1 LSTVLPLD
9 PFEEILED
17 IRSGKPVV
25 LVDDDDRENEGD
37 LTIAA
42 ETVTPEVISFM
53 MNEGRGLICI
63 SLEQSKVEAMG
74 LSMQVSNN
82 RSVFGTN
89 FTVSLDHSDVV
100 RSGVTAS
107 GRAKT
112 ISSLTED
119 GVSLDQF
126 VCPGWVFPLSARPGG
141 VFERNGQTEGSVD
154 LARLAGLKPAGVI
167 CEIMD
172 AEGQMLRGEGLINF
186 CREHNLKITS
196 VEEIEKYR
204 IATERVVRRV
214 AEAEIGGFQAVG
226 LFSESGVFPLD
237 SLGEK
242 LKEPL
247 KVLVYENDLDQREQ
261 LVIVKGEP
269 EDGCL
274 VRVHS
279 ECLTGDIFDSARCD
293 CGDQLALSL
302 GKLLEE
308 GSGVIVYLQQ
318 EGRGIGLA
326 NKIRAYAL
334 QDQGRDTV
342 EANIE
347 LGFDADQRD
356 YRGAC
361 AILKDLGLSSVRL
374 MTNNPA
380 KVEALEQG
388 DIKVS
393 EMVGLSAR
401 VTPHNSAYIETK
413 IKKMGHK
420 A

>member
-1 LSTVLPLD
+1 LKTTLKLD

-17 IRSGKPVV
+17 IRAGKPIV

-42 ETVTPEVISFM
+42 ETVTPEVLAFM
-53 MNEGRGLICI
+53 MKEGRGLICI

-89 FTVSLDHSDVV
+89 FTVSLDHRDV
-100 RSGVTAS
+100 SGQGVTAK

-112 ISSLTED
+112 ISALSED
-119 GVSLDQF
+119 KVSLDDF
-126 VCPGWVFPLSARPGG
+126 ICPGFVFPLSARPGG

-172 AEGQMLRGEGLINF
+172 KEGQMLRGQSLIDF
-186 CREHNLKITS
+186 CKDHKLKITS
-196 VEEIEKYR
+196 VEEIEKFR

-237 SLGEK
+237 RLGDK

-261 LVIVKGEP
+261 LVIVKGEVS
-269 EDGCL
+269 ENCL

-279 ECLTGDIFDSARCD
+279 ECLTGDVFDSARCD
-293 CGDQLALSL
+293 CGDQLALAL
-302 GKLLEE
+302 VNLLEE
-308 GSGVIVYLQQ
+308 GSGVIIYLQQ

-326 NKIRAYAL
+326 NKIKAYAL
-334 QDQGRDTV
+334 QDQGSDTV
-342 EANIE
+342 EANLE
-347 LGFDADQRD
+347 LGFEADQRD

-380 KVEALEQG
+380 KVQALESGGIQV
-388 DIKVS
+388 KERVS
-393 EMVGLSAR
+393 LTAR
-401 VTPHNSAYIETK
+401 VTPHNSSYIETK
-413 IKKMGHK
+413 IKKMGHQ

>member
-1 LSTVLPLD
+1 MSTTLKLD

-17 IRSGKPVV
+17 IRAGKPIV

-42 ETVTPEVISFM
+42 ESVTPEVIAFM
-53 MNEGRGLICI
+53 INEGRGLICI
-63 SLEQSKVEAMG
+63 SLEQRKVEEMG

-89 FTVSLDHSDVV
+89 FTVSLDHRDVA
-100 RSGVTAS
+100 REGVTAK
-107 GRAKT
+107 GRSKT
-112 ISSLTED
+112 IHALAED
-119 GVSLDQF
+119 QVSLDDF

-172 AEGQMLRGEGLINF
+172 KEGQMLRGQALVDF
-186 CREHNLKITS
+186 CQKHKLKITS

-214 AEAEIGGFQAVG
+214 AEAEIAGFQAVG
-226 LFSESGVFPLD
+226 LFSEHGVFPLD
-237 SLGEK
+237 TLGEK
-242 LKEPL
+242 LNEPL
-247 KVLVYENDLDQREQ
+247 RVLVYENDLDQREQ

-269 EDGCL
+269 SDGCL

-293 CGDQLALSL
+293 CGDQLALGLS
-302 GKLLEE
+302 KLLEE
-308 GSGVIVYLQQ
+308 GSGVIIYLQQ

-326 NKIRAYAL
+326 NKIKAYAL
-334 QDQGRDTV
+334 QDQGKDTV
-342 EANIE
+342 EANLE
-347 LGFDADQRD
+347 LGFEADQRD

-361 AILKDLGLSSVRL
+361 AILRDLGLSKVRL

-380 KVEALEQG
+380 KVEALEAG
-388 DIKVS
+388 GISIKERVS
-393 EMVGLSAR
+393 LSAR
-401 VTPHNSAYIETK
+401 VTPHNRSYIETK
-413 IKKMGHK
+413 IKKMGHQS
-420 A
+420 